1 MARGGGSWSFR
12 NRLHPGY
19 DRMKNLFAGPAI
31 CLAPL
36 AGYSDA
42 VFRLLCF
49 EFGADFAL
57 TEMISAEGLKRKTPK
72 TVKLIEGIEGEG
84 PVGIQL
90 FGSNPSSMA
99 DAAEVA
105 VTYSPAFID
114 LNFGCPVKKVVRKN
128 GGAGLMRDLS
138 LMGEI
143 ASAVVK
149 RVTPLAVT
157 AKIRSGWNREE
168 ENYLEAGNVLQDSGV
183 KAVTLHPRYR
193 TQAFTGQAD
202 WSHIAKLKAE
212 LDIPVIANGD
222 VKSVEGYRKIV
233 DITGC
238 NIVMIGRGAVGK
250 PWIFAEIKEGTKW
263 ISGENKKGSGLIPSE
278 GNVKIPVRKAPS
290 SIMEKMDILKRFTKM
305 EVELKGE
312 SLAILQMRKRYRSY
326 IRDYPGMKD
335 YRSRLSHSEKLDDV
349 MDILDEIREGLSRN
363 E

>member
-1 MARGGGSWSFR
+1 
-12 NRLHPGY
+12 
-19 DRMKNLFAGPAI
+19 
-31 CLAPL
+31 
-36 AGYSDA
+36 
-42 VFRLLCF
+42 
-49 EFGADFAL
+49 
-57 TEMISAEGLKRKTPK
+57 
-72 TVKLIEGIEGEG
+72 
-84 PVGIQL
+84 
-90 FGSNPSSMA
+90 MA
-99 DAAEVA
+99 DAAQVA
-105 VTYSPAFID
+105 ATCSPAFID

-157 AKIRSGWNREE
+157 AKIRSGWNRDE
-168 ENYLEAGNVLQDSGV
+168 ENYLEAGNVLQEAGV

-193 TQAFTGQAD
+193 TQVFNGEAD
-202 WSHIAKLKAE
+202 WYHIARLKEE

-222 VKSVEGYRKIV
+222 VKNVEGYRKIV

-238 NIVMIGRGAVGK
+238 NIVMIGRGAVGR

-263 ISGENKKGSGLIPSE
+263 MSGENKKSHGLISSE
-278 GNVKIPVRKAPS
+278 GNRKIPERKAPS
-290 SIMEKMDILKRFTKM
+290 SALEKMDILKRFIRM

-312 SLAILQMRKRYRSY
+312 RLAIFQMRKRYRSY
-326 IRDYPGMKD
+326 IRNYPGMKD

-349 MDILDEIREGLSRN
+349 LAILDEIREEISGN